1 MDPRIII
8 PIGIMLFIFAL
19 GGFIFV
25 AFARGATRT
34 GERLK
39 QLGKERKSTSMGSE
53 PQGFQMGG
61 GGGELM
67 DKLIAPAAEKLAD
80 QLMPKKEEDIS
91 TLKKELRMAG
101 PRWRTENAVAKF
113 LFLKIAFLLFG
124 VFVAGSYL
132 PVFGATA
139 DAVLYGAITA
149 GVFFYL
155 PQVYI
160 SMTIRKRKDQIFSGL
175 PDALDLMVVC
185 VESGLGLDA
194 AMRKVCEEMGRTC
207 PIISEEFRICNFQLQ
222 MGRPRREVLHD
233 LGERTGVDD
242 MKSLAAIL
250 IQADKF
256 GSSIGQAL
264 RTQSDSM
271 RVKRR
276 QLAEERAQQVAVKLL
291 IPLVLFI
298 FPSIFI
304 VTGGPAMLMF
314 IEAFK

>member
-1 MDPRIII
+1 MPAQVLVPVLIT
-8 PIGIMLFIFAL
+8 MFVVAL
-19 GGFIFV
+19 GALIFV
-25 AFARGATRT
+25 TVGRGASRT
-34 GERLK
+34 GERLQK
-39 QLGKERKSTSMGSE
+39 LGRGQKPVAPE
-53 PQGFQMGG
+53 PTAFPMGG
-61 GGGELM
+61 GEFM
-67 DKLIAPAAEKLAD
+67 DQLIAPAAEKLAER
-80 QLMPKKEEDIS
+80 LMPKKEEKIS
-91 TLKKELRMAG
+91 ELKARLRHAG

-113 LFLKIAFLLFG
+113 LFLKMIFAGIGVVIATSFLPIFGFTRDTLFWG
-124 VFVAGSYL
+124 GPAIVLSYIL
-132 PVFGATA
+132 PSFYIGRVVKRRQ
-139 DAVLYGAITA
+139 DA
-149 GVFFYL
+149 
-155 PQVYI
+155 
-160 SMTIRKRKDQIFSGL
+160 IFSGL

-194 AMRKVCEEMGRTC
+194 AMRKVCEEMGRTS

-233 LGERTGVDD
+233 LGDRTGVDD

-276 QLAEERAQQVAVKLL
+276 QLAEERAQQTAVKLL
-291 IPLVLFI
+291 IPLILFI

-304 VTGGPAMLMF
+304 VTGGPAVIQFM
-314 IEAFK
+314 EAMKK